1 MASMDSVSMMAITS
15 YGPVTRSACTV
26 SGNARNVSSTL
37 LPTAAAASIKR
48 YARIFVAI
56 NASRRLGLIVI
67 RASQRLDII
76 KIHVFGQ

>member
-1 MASMDSVSMMAITS
+1 MASRDSVSMMTITS

-26 SGNARNVSSTL
+26 SGIARTASSTS
-37 LPTAAAASIKR
+37 LPRPADASIKR

-56 NASRRLGLIVI
+56 NASQRLGLIRM

-76 KIHVFGQ
+76 